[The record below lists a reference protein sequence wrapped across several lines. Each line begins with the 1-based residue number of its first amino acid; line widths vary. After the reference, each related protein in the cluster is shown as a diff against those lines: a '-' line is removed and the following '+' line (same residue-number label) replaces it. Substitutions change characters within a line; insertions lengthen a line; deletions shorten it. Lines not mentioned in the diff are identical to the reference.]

1 MSNQG
6 IRITIDGACN
16 SGKTILM
23 QAFAA
28 FLQQHGISAENITQ
42 LNDTTPEARLSG
54 QDAINML
61 TIVTQSKKWDD
72 TKFVFVERMVPK
84 HALNENDGDWNAMPD
99 LSNHPI
105 PETPAFSLPRSQ
117 IAFEMTNYH
126 VPFSGKLHGHDSS
139 TPLYDK
145 TAHATLTENCRT
157 AAKDL
162 GISDQVLDTDCFS
175 TTAAL
180 ATKHAPSIE
189 SLTSGRPV
197 SDMPGDGKSLG
208 DMFAGRREA
217 KHANDGHSGAVL
229 GHPGKYPRGMNPY
242 ITHIDDAGLW
252 PDGIAPQQA
261 APVMTTVRVLMGD
274 DTWLDMQLQRDHS
287 KFDEFLQRLRD
298 CGYVVSSTKHMEIAL
313 ERTRARILNPES
325 VPARLSGITD
335 DSKQRSNLDVTQREG
350 HNGVNLTKIQDIG
363 PNGASY
369 LPPSGE

>member
-1 MSNQG
+1 MSNRFEQG

-16 SGKTILM
+16 TGKTILM

-28 FLQQHGISAENITQ
+28 FLQQHGIAAAQITQ
-42 LNDTTPEARLSG
+42 LNDTCEAARKDGEEAFQLLDSAVSEG
-54 QDAINML
+54 
-61 TIVTQSKKWDD
+61 VWES
-72 TKFVFVERMVPK
+72 TKFVFLERMVPR

-139 TPLYDK
+139 TPLFNK

-157 AAKDL
+157 AAKEL

-175 TTAAL
+175 TTAVL

-217 KHANDGHSGAVL
+217 KHANDGHSGTVL
-229 GHPGKYPRGMNPY
+229 GHPAKTPRGMTKAIFTLEDPPF
-242 ITHIDDAGLW
+242 IARPERVQAAAQADFKHVAFRKEEQDVSLFV
-252 PDGIAPQQA
+252 DGIQNGNPLKGNW
-261 APVMTTVRVLMGD
+261 TIEF
-274 DTWLDMQLQRDHS
+274 WLAGALYEEFADAVKKAREADNQ
-287 KFDEFLQRLRD
+287 FDQKLSS
-298 CGYVVSSTKHMEIAL
+298 VSIASSMS
-313 ERTRARILNPES
+313 A
-325 VPARLSGITD
+325 
-335 DSKQRSNLDVTQREG
+335 
-350 HNGVNLTKIQDIG
+350 NLTKVQNIG
-363 PNGASY
+363 QNSLGFV
-369 LPPSGE
+369 PPGDNQ